1 MGLVIKEAKEE
12 PEKSLIPFLHVFLV
26 FFPKERVKAE
36 ATSASYFSVSS
47 TNFEIREEE
56 ERISSESKK
65 NTNSP
70 LPRDKSLFLHSPIPL
85 FFNLNPM
92 ISQGIGR
99 DDGERGIATSI
110 IKNDN
115 LQFFI
120 ILTYDAVQSLFKIL
134 FGVIYRNK
142 DGNQGLHFL
151 DLVIFITALLILE
164 KRIVKAGRKRRVDTI
179 QPRSVTAIKR
189 PKYLMGV

>member
-85 FFNLNPM
+85 FSCL
-92 ISQGIGR
+92 S
-99 DDGERGIATSI
+99 T
-110 IKNDN
+110 
-115 LQFFI
+115 
-120 ILTYDAVQSLFKIL
+120 
-134 FGVIYRNK
+134 
-142 DGNQGLHFL
+142 
-151 DLVIFITALLILE
+151 LIL
-164 KRIVKAGRKRRVDTI
+164 
-179 QPRSVTAIKR
+179 
-189 PKYLMGV
+189 

>member
-1 MGLVIKEAKEE
+1 
-12 PEKSLIPFLHVFLV
+12 
-26 FFPKERVKAE
+26 
-36 ATSASYFSVSS
+36 
-47 TNFEIREEE
+47 
-56 ERISSESKK
+56 
-65 NTNSP
+65 
-70 LPRDKSLFLHSPIPL
+70 
-85 FFNLNPM
+85 M

-110 IKNDN
+110 IENDN